1 MIVATALA
9 IVRLLGWRG
18 EVLPRG
24 FGKARLKVIA
34 RTFNRLFIS
43 VTDSGMMI
51 SDE

>member
-1 MIVATALA
+1 MIVATALETER
-9 IVRLLGWRG
+9 INGWRG

-43 VTDSGMMI
+43 LTDSGMMI